1 MKSSNPHKA
10 GSYTY
15 PVQFQMPV
23 GMPGTFVH
31 KGGLRNGCEAM
42 IQYNLYV
49 ELYDDDGGAGR
60 AWSPIV
66 VLQRS

>member
-1 MKSSNPHKA
+1 MRSPTPFSE

-23 GMPGTFVH
+23 GLPGTYIN
-31 KGGLRNGCEAM
+31 KASRKSGLNAM

-49 ELYDDDGGAGR
+49 ELYAEGG
-60 AWSPIV
+60 
-66 VLQRS
+66 